1 MSEYFEVFKHKNN
14 KLMSFCIDNDKLWE
28 RCKTVCTRIKNLKD
42 IKLNALP
49 VYDDKYIKN
58 QVRTYGDKIYT
69 NLFV

>member
-1 MSEYFEVFKHKNN
+1 MSDYFEIFKHKNN
-14 KLMSFCIDNDKLWE
+14 KLMSFCIDNDKLLE
-28 RCKTVCTRIKNLKD
+28 RCKTVWTRIKNLKD